1 LEDFLALNMKYK
13 SKNIPMFRIDISTL
27 SSQAV
32 MEKEELIFESVPR
45 VIIYK
50 D

>member
-13 SKNIPMFRIDISTL
+13 SKNIPIFRIDISTL

-32 MEKEELIFESVPR
+32 MEKEELFFESVPR